1 MGNVWKFWYV
11 HAQMH
16 MIELQKRIELQE
28 EVSCIFLK
36 QIGGWFTNPEKCEI
50 GSFPQVGVKI
60 KKSLLVGGF
69 NPFEKY

>member
-1 MGNVWKFWYV
+1 MGNVWKCWYA

-16 MIELQKRIELQE
+16 MIELQKKMNYKKRFLAE
-28 EVSCIFLK
+28 LK
-36 QIGGWFTNPEKCEI
+36 QIGGEKTNPEKCPI
-50 GSFPQVGVKI
+50 GSFPQLGVKI